1 MTNKEFDIIFNQK
14 LQQYTTSVPDGLWE
28 KIAAQ
33 DLSGPKDGFDEFI
46 QHKLYNYSAAVP
58 ANFWDRIKPEN
69 EEKSRRIFFWLPKK
83 YMAAASILFIL
94 LAGTSA
100 AYLFLNGN
108 PFANEEVESVQLE
121 SPANKQMIIPQK
133 SNSQNEI
140 PSTSQLDSIHEKNE
154 SALVIEN
161 SSTETKN
168 YRLTENKPSWKLNKK
183 NITQSFKQS
192 ESIFPFDQSIKTK
205 NQELAEGHSNMND
218 NEPTKSADDLG
229 TYELSQKAGNAFIK
243 HKRNL
248 SALFTKEM
256 NDYNHAS
263 SFKNVVICPTDR
275 KMRNTDWD
283 LEVFVSPDMPF
294 KSVTNNT
301 ASPQLLSRK
310 DSSESLRPGFS
321 AGFRI
326 VKPLNDNFSIKTGLQ
341 YSQINE
347 RFTYRTENETRTTTI
362 VTVRS
367 IIRAPGDTLLVRDTS
382 ILTQIGYK
390 TNTVKNRFRS
400 LDIPVLA
407 SYQVGNDDLSIGL
420 TAGVIVNLSSWYQ
433 GVILDSSLTA
443 VPLSKE
449 TNMVYKSNIGLGLY
463 AGLTVT
469 KRINYATQLF
479 FEPYLRYNLSNMT
492 NPEAAFN
499 QRFSIGGLA
508 MGLRFNLNK
517 R

>member
-14 LQQYTTSVPDGLWE
+14 LHQHTASVPNGLWD
-28 KIAAQ
+28 KIALQ
-33 DLSGPKDGFDEFI
+33 DLSGPKDDFDEFI
-46 QHKLYNYSAAVP
+46 HQKLYHHTAAVP
-58 ANFWDRIKPEN
+58 ADFWERVKPVA
-69 EEKSRRIFFWLPKK
+69 EEKRRRFFFWLPKK
-83 YMAAASILFIL
+83 YMAAASILLLL
-94 LAGTSA
+94 LAGTTA
-100 AYLFLNGN
+100 AYIFLNGN
-108 PFANEEVESVQLE
+108 PVILEDTETVQLPLPN
-121 SPANKQMIIPQK
+121 SSNTKQLNQPI
-133 SNSQNEI
+133 
-140 PSTSQLDSIHEKNE
+140 DSIYEKTE
-154 SALVIEN
+154 APVVVEN
-161 SSTETKN
+161 SSPKMGI
-168 YRLTENKPSWKLNKK
+168 PSDKKTTWKLDRK
-183 NITQSFKQS
+183 NMTQSFKQS
-192 ESIFPFDQSIKTK
+192 GSVFPFEQSIQYKKPQTTAASTNNLK
-205 NQELAEGHSNMND
+205 EEEITDPEEAIES
-218 NEPTKSADDLG
+218 
-229 TYELSQKAGNAFIK
+229 YETSLKAGNALIK
-243 HKRNL
+243 QKRNL
-248 SALFTKEM
+248 SALFNREMTTK
-256 NDYNHAS
+256 NHAS

-275 KMRNTDWD
+275 KIRNTDWD

-294 KSVTNNT
+294 KTVTNNT

-310 DSSESLRPGFS
+310 DSSESLKLGFS

-326 VKPLNDNFSIKTGLQ
+326 VKPLNDHFAIKTGLQ

-347 RFTYRTENETRTTTI
+347 HFTYRTENETRTTTV
-362 VTVRS
+362 VTVRA

-382 ILTQIGYK
+382 TLTQIGYK

-407 SYQVGNDDLSIGL
+407 CYQFGNDDLSIGL

-463 AGLTVT
+463 AGLTVS

>member
-14 LQQYTTSVPDGLWE
+14 LHQYTASVPTGLWE
-28 KIAAQ
+28 KIASQ

-46 QHKLYNYSAAVP
+46 QHKLYHHSASVP
-58 ANFWDRIKPEN
+58 ADFWERIKPA
-69 EEKSRRIFFWLPKK
+69 EKEKRRPFFFWLPKK
-83 YMAAASILFIL
+83 YMAAASILL
-94 LAGTSA
+94 LVLAGSTA
-100 AYLFLNGN
+100 AYIYLNGN
-108 PFANEEVESVQLE
+108 PFTFEETETVQ
-121 SPANKQMIIPQK
+121 SPQLNK
-133 SNSQNEI
+133 SNLEQQ
-140 PSTSQLDSIHEKNE
+140 STPIKPEDLSPKKSMDSIQEKMDPTIV
-154 SALVIEN
+154 SEN
-161 SSTETKN
+161 SS
-168 YRLTENKPSWKLNKK
+168 NKTDWKLNKK

-192 ESIFPFDQSIKTK
+192 GSIFPFDQSIKNK
-205 NQELAEGHSNMND
+205 NQAIAEGNANYISSS
-218 NEPTKSADDLG
+218 ETVKSAEDLEM
-229 TYELSQKAGNAFIK
+229 YELSQKAGNAFIK
-243 HKRNL
+243 QKRNL
-248 SALFTKEM
+248 SALFSKEM
-256 NDYNHAS
+256 SAYNHAS

-275 KMRNTDWD
+275 KLRNTDWD
-283 LEVFVSPDMPF
+283 LEVYVSPDMPF
-294 KSVTNNT
+294 KTVTNNT

-347 RFTYRTENETRTTTI
+347 RFTYRTENETRTTTV

-367 IIRAPGDTLLVRDTS
+367 IIRAPGDTLFVRDTS
-382 ILTQIGYK
+382 TLTQIGYK

-400 LDIPVLA
+400 LDIPILA

-420 TAGVIVNLSSWYQ
+420 TTGVMVNLSSWYQ
-433 GVILDSSLTA
+433 GVILDSSLTT

-463 AGLTVT
+463 AGITVT
-469 KRINYATQLF
+469 KRINYNTQLF
-479 FEPYLRYNLSNMT
+479 FEPYFRYNLSNMT
-492 NPEAAFN
+492 NPDAAFN